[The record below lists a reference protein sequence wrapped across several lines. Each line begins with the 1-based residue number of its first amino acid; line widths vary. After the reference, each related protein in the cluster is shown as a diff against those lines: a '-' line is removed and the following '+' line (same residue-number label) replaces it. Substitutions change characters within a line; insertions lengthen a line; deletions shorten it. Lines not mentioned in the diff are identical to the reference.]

1 MAENVSDILNRSLYG
16 TSANVKDF
24 RPALVANCVFNSF
37 LSYTTIILN
46 IVTIH
51 AIRKTASLPK
61 PLRTLLLSLAAS
73 DVGVGL
79 LVQPLYISSL
89 VSCLKR
95 KRIDCISNEGVLA
108 VVILFCASSVFNVV
122 TISVDRFLAVHLH
135 LRYQELVTHKRVIA
149 AVISIWL
156 LSAIISSSVFWDTYI
171 ISRVIW
177 LVIMTVC
184 LIVVV
189 TVYWR
194 IYIVLKRH
202 KNQIRGLQIQEV
214 QQGVQNGDVS
224 NFLKLSQKK
233 VSSWN
238 ILCMY
243 FVLDMLFAFL
253 YFLFFSRGPSFK
265 SNLFKQSSALYKD
278 FVFPQLVFEPSY
290 ILLEDETHSSHPH
303 GHNARHRQSV
313 QRITFV
319 MRNCCCKYKL
329 LETSRLLSHADMR
342 T

>member
-1 MAENVSDILNRSLYG
+1 MEENVCTILNKSFYG
-16 TSANVKDF
+16 TSADVEDF

-37 LSYTTIILN
+37 MSYTNIFLN
-46 IVTIH
+46 IITIH
-51 AIRKTASLPK
+51 MIRKTALLPK

-73 DVGVGL
+73 DVGAGL
-79 LVQPLYISSL
+79 LVQPFYIYTL
-89 VSCLKR
+89 VSRLKQ
-95 KRIDCISNEGVLA
+95 KRIDCISYKGLLA
-108 VVILFCASSVFNVV
+108 AITFFCTSSLLNIV

-214 QQGVQNGDVS
+214 QQGVQNGDLS
-224 NFLKLSQKK
+224 NFLKLRKSALGTFC
-233 VSSWN
+233 VCIVFLICYLPCY
-238 ILCMY
+238 ILS
-243 FVLDMLFAFL
+243 
-253 YFLFFSRGPSFK
+253 FLFLARPISLISLYEARLYVTTLFFLNSTLKPVIYCWKMGPIRRTLMDIMRGIV
-265 SNLFKQSSALYKD
+265 NQ
-278 FVFPQLVFEPSY
+278 VRE
-290 ILLEDETHSSHPH
+290 
-303 GHNARHRQSV
+303 
-313 QRITFV
+313 
-319 MRNCCCKYKL
+319 
-329 LETSRLLSHADMR
+329 
-342 T
+342 

>member
-1 MAENVSDILNRSLYG
+1 MAENVSDILNESLSG

-24 RPALVANCVFNSF
+24 RPVLVANCVLNSF

-51 AIRKTASLPK
+51 AIRKTALLPK

-79 LVQPLYISSL
+79 LAQPLYISSL
-89 VSCLKR
+89 VCSLKR
-95 KRIDCISNEGVLA
+95 KRIDCISDEGLLA
-108 VVILFCASSVFNVV
+108 VIIFFCTSSLFSVV
-122 TISVDRFLAVHLH
+122 TISLDRFLAVHLH

-156 LSAIISSSVFWDTYI
+156 LSAIISSSVFWNPL
-171 ISRVIW
+171 RVSLKVIKF
-177 LVIMTVC
+177 VIMTVC

-214 QQGVQNGDVS
+214 QQGVQNGDLS
-224 NFLKLSQKK
+224 NFLKLRK
-233 VSSWN
+233 
-238 ILCMY
+238 
-243 FVLDMLFAFL
+243 
-253 YFLFFSRGPSFK
+253 
-265 SNLFKQSSALYKD
+265 SALGTFYICI
-278 FVFPQLVFEPSY
+278 VFLICYLPFCILSFFPLALPLSPISLYEAWLYTSTLVF
-290 ILLEDETHSSHPH
+290 LNSSLNP
-303 GHNARHRQSV
+303 V
-313 QRITFV
+313 IYCWK
-319 MRNCCCKYKL
+319 MRPIRRTL
-329 LETSRLLSHADMR
+329 MDIMR
-342 T
+342 GIVNRFRE